1 MNIRKACVADVP
13 RIKKLIEDHMK
24 EGFMLPRPLSELYEN
39 LRDFFVIE
47 IDDEVHGCVGLHI
60 AWGNLAEIISL
71 VVDHH
76 GRKKGCGKALI
87 DACLDEAKQL
97 RIRRVFALTKI
108 PDFFIRFGFDILDK
122 AELPHKVWA
131 GCIKCPKFPNCDEIA
146 VSITVCDVSDEELDI
161 PNSDM
166 MRIPG
171 SF

>member
-1 MNIRKACVADVP
+1 MKIRKACVADVP

-47 IDDEVHGCVGLHI
+47 LDGEVHGCVGLHI
-60 AWGNLAEIISL
+60 VWGNLAEIISL

-76 GRKKGCGKALI
+76 GRKKGYGKALI
-87 DACLDEAKQL
+87 EACLEEAKQL
-97 RIRRVFALTKI
+97 SIQRVFALTKI
-108 PDFFIRFGFDILDK
+108 PDFFTRLGFEVLDK

-131 GCIKCPKFPNCDEIA
+131 GCIKCHKFPDCDETA
-146 VSITVCDVSDEELDI
+146 VGIKACVVSDVELSI
-161 PNSDM
+161 PSSDM

-171 SF
+171 SY